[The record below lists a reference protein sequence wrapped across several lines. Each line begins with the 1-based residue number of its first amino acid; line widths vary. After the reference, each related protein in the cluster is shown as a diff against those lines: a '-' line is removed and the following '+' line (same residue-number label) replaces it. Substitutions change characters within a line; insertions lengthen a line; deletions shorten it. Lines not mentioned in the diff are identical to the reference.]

1 MSIPRSRDLRLLA
14 GAAGLSALGDFMAI
28 FPLILHV
35 QQRTGSAFAV
45 SALIFALWGPVV
57 LAAGLAGAIVDRFEN
72 RRILIAVSLGQ
83 AAVVSR
89 RCSSCVDNLWAL
101 LAADDAAGLRR
112 RAEPAGRV
120 RARPRGSRT
129 EHRRRA
135 GQRADGDG
143 ALGRLHRR
151 PARRRRARRG
161 GPPVARAGAERAVVR
176 RRGGRGSCCCA
187 LGVARA
193 RAAAPRARCAPA
205 TGSPSSLRERDLAV
219 TLGGAVA
226 ALALFSISATA
237 EPFFVTDVLGA
248 GSLAYGVLLT
258 SWTVGMAAGS
268 AGLAHRVGR
277 ARLAAGGLVAIVVQ
291 GLGIAG
297 GALSSVLWMALIGFS
312 VGGVAHGVKNVL
324 LRTLIHER
332 APEALRGRAFAAYN
346 GARNGAEL
354 GALVLGGIVVGALGA
369 RTALLVAGLGPALIG
384 ATCSAR
390 SHAPPRRGGA
400 HHKRRESAPCTH
412 PGMSSKPMVMGEYE
426 GRQIDAGAMRIA
438 FESMPAQFPPDES
451 PFKGLPDDRCQCDH
465 WGYLFKGS
473 FRVTYKRR
481 ARRDRPRR

>member
-14 GAAGLSALGDFMAI
+14 GAAGLSALGDFIAI

-72 RRILIAVSLGQ
+72 RRILIAVSLAQ
-83 AAVVSR
+83 AVVVAAMLL
-89 RCSSCVDNLWAL
+89 CVESLWAL
-101 LAADDAAGLRR
+101 LPLMMLLGFGVALSQPAEFALVPAAAGPNVDAAVANGLMETARAVGFTAGPLVGGALGAAGFLRLALALNALSFLVVAAVAVLLRARR
-112 RAEPAGRV
+112 RPERADGSGGAV
-120 RARPRGSRT
+120 RAR
-129 EHRRRA
+129 
-135 GQRADGDG
+135 DGF
-143 ALGRLHRR
+143 AFL
-151 PARRRRARRG
+151 
-161 GPPVARAGAERAVVR
+161 V
-176 RRGGRGSCCCA
+176 
-187 LGVARA
+187 
-193 RAAAPRARCAPA
+193 
-205 TGSPSSLRERDLAV
+205 RERDVAV

-226 ALALFSISATA
+226 ALALFSMSATA

-258 SWTVGMAAGS
+258 SWTLGMAAGS

-277 ARLAAGGLVAIVVQ
+277 ARLATGALAALLVQ

-297 GALSSVLWMALIGFS
+297 GALSSVLWIALIGFS

-332 APEALRGRAFAAYN
+332 VPEALRGRAFAAYN

-369 RTALLVAGLGPALIG
+369 RAALLVAGLGPALIG
-384 ATCSAR
+384 AACLLLLVTRRCAAAAVTTNEGSVLHAR
-390 SHAPPRRGGA
+390 VQG
-400 HHKRRESAPCTH
+400 
-412 PGMSSKPMVMGEYE
+412 
-426 GRQIDAGAMRIA
+426 
-438 FESMPAQFPPDES
+438 
-451 PFKGLPDDRCQCDH
+451 
-465 WGYLFKGS
+465 
-473 FRVTYKRR
+473 
-481 ARRDRPRR
+481 